1 MAAFQHVFLNEDRT
15 GGGVH
20 KVLSRG
26 SSIWSESPEYKELP
40 GREGGGSGVLGG
52 GNSMWEGTVA

>member
-1 MAAFQHVFLNEDRT
+1 MFLNEDRT
-15 GGGVH
+15 GCGVH

-26 SSIWSESPEYKELP
+26 SNICSESPEYTELP
-40 GREGGGSGVLGG
+40 GREGGGSGVLGV